1 MAVSTTKVNL
11 PTQWTGDRVTLGT
24 LQLVQDWTQKP
35 RIEAV
40 ADLNQTISDPPT
52 QAEVQAISDKIDELL
67 GKLRTTNSNILD
79 T

>member
-1 MAVSTTKVNL
+1 MAVSTTKVNI
-11 PTQWTGDRVTLGT
+11 PTQLSTDRVLQGT
-24 LQLVQDWTQKP
+24 LQLMEDWTKRP

-67 GKLRTTNSNILD
+67 GKLRSTNSNILD